1 GKCVQGALDSVENT
15 ADIAAHQRQSADRED
30 GNEAEDNAVLD
41 HTLAFFFANQIHEEL
56 HELLTFPD
64 REVEVEPVVSLR
76 VPAKARFRNSE
87 GCWRVSPAEASAGQP
102 PGRVSRRVSWSS
114 AAPDVQRN
122 REGMPLR

>member
-1 GKCVQGALDSVENT
+1 MAPAQRRRLAPPIRILIGGTDKHSGLCARSAGKCVQGALDSVENT

-76 VPAKARFRNSE
+76 VPAKARFRN
-87 GCWRVSPAEASAGQP
+87 
-102 PGRVSRRVSWSS
+102 
-114 AAPDVQRN
+114 
-122 REGMPLR
+122 